1 MSQIQPLIQVIRE
14 TTKRWVDIT
23 AIIATII
30 GSIFGILT
38 YFNGAVIITEL
49 PSSCDGFLA
58 NDPSSYVLTSSVHK
72 KEEKEYLKSK
82 INCYRDQIQK
92 NPNNAVA
99 YTNMGEAERRL
110 GNLEAGRQSHQKAL
124 ELKPGLPEAMKGL
137 ALIEQERG
145 NKVVADQAIKR
156 VILHELNDVEATW
169 QKAKSLEAKLPIRF
183 FDSLSA
189 NKES

>member
-1 MSQIQPLIQVIRE
+1 VSQIQPLIQVIRE

-23 AIIATII
+23 AIIATIT
-30 GSIFGILT
+30 GSVFGILA
-38 YFNGAVIITEL
+38 YFNGAVVVTNL

-58 NDPSSYVLTSSVHK
+58 NDPSSYVITTSVSK
-72 KEEKEYLKSK
+72 KEEKEYLKNK

-110 GNLEAGRQSHQKAL
+110 GNLVAAYNAHQKAL
-124 ELKPGLPEAMKGL
+124 ELKPDLPEAMKGL
-137 ALIEQERG
+137 VLIEQERV

-169 QKAKSLEAKLPIRF
+169 QKAKALEAKLPIRF
-183 FDSLSA
+183 FDSLSV